1 MEDLI
6 RTIKNELKLKFE
18 EIEKVGEKN
27 FIKVLNAF
35 RYYNVTE
42 TDFYD
47 STGYGF
53 NDVGREKLENVF
65 AKIFDSEDSLVRSQI
80 SSGSHAIS
88 IVMFSLLKPEDELIS
103 ITGEPYD
110 TIQRIIG
117 TKQSPLNLKD
127 LGVFYKEYNV
137 LESNLDFKKIINKKT
152 KMIFI
157 QKSMGYGNR
166 KKTLINSEIKGYID
180 EIKNIKEDLIIF
192 VDNCYGEFVE
202 ENEPTSIGADIIAG
216 SLTKNPG
223 GGIVQ
228 TGGYIAGKKDL
239 IEKCSSILS
248 SPGIGKYGGAQI
260 NFKRSAFLGLF
271 LAPHFV
277 KETLK
282 GIAFASK
289 ILSYYGFNVFPNWN
303 EKRGDIILGIEFKN
317 KNDLLTFAQ
326 LIQKFSP
333 TDSKAI
339 IEPLK
344 ESFYNYE
351 VIMAG
356 GTFTQGSSIELS
368 FDAPIKEPYIGYLQ
382 GGLIYEYI
390 KYVIINLVNNLKRI
404 NHG

>member
-1 MEDLI
+1 MENLI
-6 RTIKNELKLKFE
+6 KKFEDELKLKFE

-42 TDFYD
+42 SDFFD

-53 NDVGREKLENVF
+53 NDIGREKLENVF
-65 AKIFDSEDSLVRSQI
+65 AKIFNSEDSLIRSQI

-88 IVMFSLLKPEDELIS
+88 IVMFSLLKPQDELIS

-117 TKQSPLNLKD
+117 IKKSPFSLKD
-127 LGVFYKEYNV
+127 LGVTYKQFNI
-137 LESNLDFKKIINKKT
+137 LDSDLNFKKIINKKT

-157 QKSMGYGNR
+157 QKSMGYGDR
-166 KKTLINSEIKGYID
+166 KKTLINSEIKTYIN
-180 EIKNIKEDLIIF
+180 EIKNIKDDIIIF

-271 LAPHFV
+271 LASHFV

-282 GIAFASK
+282 GVTFASK
-289 ILSYYGFNVFPNWN
+289 ILSYYGFNVFPDWN

-317 KNDLLTFAQ
+317 KNDLLKFAQ
-326 LIQKFSP
+326 LVQKFSP
-333 TDSKAI
+333 IDSKAI

-344 ESFYNYE
+344 ETFYNNE

-368 FDAPIKEPYIGYLQ
+368 FDAPIKEPYIGYFQ
-382 GGLIYEYI
+382 GGLMYEYI
-390 KYVIINLVNNLKRI
+390 KYVIINIVNNLK
-404 NHG
+404 G

>member
-6 RTIKNELKLKFE
+6 RKFEEEIKVKFE
-18 EIEKVGEKN
+18 EIDKIGGKN

-35 RYYNVTE
+35 RKYNVVDS
-42 TDFYD
+42 DFFD

-53 NDVGREKLENVF
+53 DDAGREKLEKVF
-65 AKIFDSEDSLVRSQI
+65 SEIFDCEDSLVRSQI

-88 IVMFSLLKPEDELIS
+88 LVLFSLLKPGDEIIS

-117 TKQSPLNLKD
+117 TKNSPLTLND
-127 LGVFYKEYNV
+127 FDIVYKEFDIIENDI
-137 LESNLDFKKIINKKT
+137 DFEKIINNKT

-157 QKSMGYGNR
+157 QKSMGYGKR
-166 KKTLINSEIKGYID
+166 RKTLLNYK
-180 EIKNIKEDLIIF
+180 IKNYIEQIRKVKEDIIIF

-223 GGIVQ
+223 GGIVPF
-228 TGGYIAGKKDL
+228 GGYIAGKKNL
-239 IEKCSSILS
+239 IEKCSSLLS

-260 NFKRSAFLGLF
+260 NFKRSAYMGLF

-282 GIAFASK
+282 GITFASK
-289 ILSYYGFNVFPNWN
+289 VLSYYNFKVFPEWF
-303 EKRGDIILGIEFKN
+303 EKRGDIILGIEFKE
-317 KNDLLTFAQ
+317 KNELLKFAQ
-326 LIQKFSP
+326 LIQKYSP
-333 TDSKAI
+333 VDSKAI
-339 IEPLK
+339 LEPLK
-344 ESFYNYE
+344 EDFYNYE

-368 FDAPIKEPYIGYLQ
+368 FDAPINAPYIGYLQ
-382 GGLIYEYI
+382 GGLMYEYI
-390 KYVIINLVNNLKRI
+390 KYVIIKIIEELKGI
-404 NHG
+404 

>member
-1 MEDLI
+1 MENLI
-6 RTIKNELKLKFE
+6 KKFEDELKLKFK

-42 TDFYD
+42 SDFFD

-53 NDVGREKLENVF
+53 NDIGREKLEKVF
-65 AKIFDSEDSLVRSQI
+65 AKIFDCEDSLIRSQI

-88 IVMFSLLKPEDELIS
+88 IVMFSLLKPQDELIS

-110 TIQRIIG
+110 TVQRIIG
-117 TKQSPLNLKD
+117 IKKSPFSLKD
-127 LGVFYKEYNV
+127 FGVTYKQFNI
-137 LESNLDFKKIINKKT
+137 LDSDLNFKKIINKKT

-157 QKSMGYGNR
+157 QKSMGYGDR
-166 KKTLINSEIKGYID
+166 KKTLINSEIKTYIN
-180 EIKNIKEDLIIF
+180 EIKNIKDDIIIF

-271 LAPHFV
+271 LASHFV

-282 GIAFASK
+282 GITFASK
-289 ILSYYGFNVFPNWN
+289 ILSYYGFNVFPNWK

-317 KNDLLTFAQ
+317 KNDLLKFAQ
-326 LIQKFSP
+326 LVQKFSP
-333 TDSKAI
+333 IDSKAI

-344 ESFYNYE
+344 EKFYNNE
-351 VIMAG
+351 VIMAN

-368 FDAPIKEPYIGYLQ
+368 FDAPIKEPYIGYFQ
-382 GGLIYEYI
+382 GGLMYEYI
-390 KYVIINLVNNLKRI
+390 KYVIINLVNNLK
-404 NHG
+404 G

>member
-1 MEDLI
+1 MENLI
-6 RTIKNELKLKFE
+6 KKFEDELKLKFE
-18 EIEKVGEKN
+18 EIERVGEKN

-42 TDFYD
+42 SDFFD

-53 NDVGREKLENVF
+53 NDIGREKLENVF
-65 AKIFDSEDSLVRSQI
+65 AKIFDSEDSLIRSQI

-88 IVMFSLLKPEDELIS
+88 IVMFSLLKPQDELIS

-117 TKQSPLNLKD
+117 IKKSPFSLKD
-127 LGVFYKEYNV
+127 LGVTYKQFNI
-137 LESNLDFKKIINKKT
+137 LDSDLNFKKIINKKT

-157 QKSMGYGNR
+157 QKSMGYGDR
-166 KKTLINSEIKGYID
+166 KKTLINSEIKTYIN
-180 EIKNIKEDLIIF
+180 EIKNIKDDIIIF

-271 LAPHFV
+271 LASHFV

-282 GIAFASK
+282 GITFASK

-317 KNDLLTFAQ
+317 KKDLLKFAQ
-326 LIQKFSP
+326 LVQKFSP
-333 TDSKAI
+333 IDSKAI

-344 ESFYNYE
+344 ETFYNNE

-368 FDAPIKEPYIGYLQ
+368 FDAPIKEPYIGYFQ
-382 GGLIYEYI
+382 GGLMYEYI
-390 KYVIINLVNNLKRI
+390 KYVIINIVNNLK
-404 NHG
+404 G

>member
-1 MEDLI
+1 MENLI
-6 RTIKNELKLKFE
+6 KKFEEEIKLKFD
-18 EIEKVGEKN
+18 EIDKVGEKN

-35 RYYNVTE
+35 RKYNVVDS
-42 TDFYD
+42 DFFD

-53 NDVGREKLENVF
+53 DDTGREKLENVF
-65 AKIFDSEDSLVRSQI
+65 SEIFDCEDSLVRSQI

-88 IVMFSLLKPEDELIS
+88 LVLFSLLKPGDELIS

-117 TKQSPLNLKD
+117 TKNSPLSLKD
-127 LGVFYKEYNV
+127 LDVIYKEFNII
-137 LESNLDFKKIINKKT
+137 ENDIDFEKIINNKT

-157 QKSMGYGNR
+157 QKSMGYGKR
-166 KKTLINSEIKGYID
+166 KKTLLNSEIKNYI
-180 EIKNIKEDLIIF
+180 EKIRKVKEDIIIF

-223 GGIVQ
+223 GGIASF
-228 TGGYIAGKKDL
+228 GGYIAGKKDL
-239 IEKCSSILS
+239 IEKCSSLLS

-260 NFKRSAFLGLF
+260 NFKRSAYMGLF

-282 GIAFASK
+282 GITFASK
-289 ILSYYGFNVFPNWN
+289 VLSYYNFNVFPEWF
-303 EKRGDIILGIEFKN
+303 EKRGDIILGIVFKE
-317 KNDLLTFAQ
+317 KNELLKFAQ
-326 LIQKFSP
+326 LIQKYSP
-333 TDSKAI
+333 VDSNAI
-339 IEPLK
+339 LEPLK
-344 ESFYNYE
+344 EDFYNHE

-368 FDAPIKEPYIGYLQ
+368 FDAPINAPYIGYLQ
-382 GGLIYEYI
+382 GGLMYEYI
-390 KYVIINLVNNLKRI
+390 KYVIIKI
-404 NHG
+404 IEEFKGI

>member
-1 MEDLI
+1 MENLI
-6 RTIKNELKLKFE
+6 RNFEEEIKLKFE
-18 EIEKVGEKN
+18 EIEKLGEKN

-35 RYYNVTE
+35 RNNNISE
-42 TDFYD
+42 SDFFD

-53 NDVGREKLENVF
+53 NDVGREKLEKVF
-65 AKIFDSEDSLVRSQI
+65 AKIFDCEDSLVRSQI

-88 IVMFSLLKPEDELIS
+88 LVLFSLLKPGDELIS

-117 TKQSPLNLKD
+117 TKKSPLSLKD
-127 LGVFYKEYNV
+127 FKINYREFNI
-137 LESNLDFKKIINKKT
+137 LEEEIDFEKIVNEKT
-152 KMIFI
+152 KMVFI
-157 QKSMGYGNR
+157 QKSMGYGKR
-166 KKTLINSEIKGYID
+166 KKTLTNSEIKNYINK
-180 EIKNIKEDLIIF
+180 IKKVNNDVIVF

-202 ENEPTSIGADIIAG
+202 ENEPTSAGADIIAG

-223 GGIVQ
+223 GGIAKL
-228 TGGYIAGKKDL
+228 GGYIAGKKDL
-239 IEKCSSILS
+239 VEKCSSLLS

-282 GIAFASK
+282 GMVLTSK
-289 ILSYYGFNVFPNWN
+289 ILSYYGFNVFPKWF

-317 KNDLLTFAQ
+317 KNELLKFAQ
-326 LIQKFSP
+326 LIQKYSP
-333 TDSKAI
+333 IDSNAI

-344 ESFYNYE
+344 ENFYNYE

-368 FDAPIKEPYIGYLQ
+368 FDAPIKEPFIGYLQ
-382 GGLIYEYI
+382 GGLMYEFI
-390 KYVIINLVNNLKRI
+390 KYVIINLIKEFKRE
-404 NHG
+404 